1 MLNYLGE
8 VSGKALSAVFVVFAI
23 CALGYLLGRIE
34 IKGVSLGSAG
44 VLLVAL
50 AYGILC
56 NFVPA
61 FTIGEVS
68 VNLWNASLKA
78 SYSTVSSIGTA
89 LFVTAVGLIAGPK
102 FFRTFNRKSLSY
114 ILMGAVVIV
123 AGALVTV
130 LLLVLDKGLTPA
142 MAVGLL
148 MGGLTSTP
156 GLSAAQDVVD
166 SADLSAGYAIAYLFG
181 VLGVVLFV
189 QLVPKL
195 LRVDIAKERE
205 SFVAAG
211 AVTVKEDNKKRV
223 QVDPLGFF
231 PFVLAI
237 GLGCLIG
244 AIKIP
249 GINFS
254 LGTSGGTLVAGLIV
268 GHFGHIGPIDCRLKK
283 ETLNFFRELGLVLF
297 LAGAGVK
304 GGVEFVAK
312 FNPLYFLY
320 GALMTLIPMLL
331 GFLLGKFVFKL
342 SIFNNLGSITGGM
355 TSTPALGALISTAGT
370 DDVSSSYAATYPI
383 ALVMVVLVAKIIL
396 MVF

>member
-1 MLNYLGE
+1 MVNYLGE
-8 VSGKALSAVFVVFAI
+8 VCSKALSVIFVAFAI

-34 IKGVSLGSAG
+34 IKGISLGSAG
-44 VLLVAL
+44 VLIVAL
-50 AYGILC
+50 AFGVLC
-56 NFVPA
+56 SFFPSFMIGNV
-61 FTIGEVS
+61 TI
-68 VNLWNASLKA
+68 NLFNSSLKS
-78 SYSTVSSIGTA
+78 SYSTISSIGTV

-114 ILMGAVVIV
+114 ILMGVVVIV
-123 AGALVTV
+123 AGAGMAVA
-130 LLLVLDKGLTPA
+130 LLMIDKGLTPA

-189 QLVPKL
+189 QIMPRL

-211 AVTVKEDNKKRV
+211 AVTIKEDNKKRIS
-223 QVDPLGFF
+223 VDPLGFF

-237 GLGCLIG
+237 ALGVLIG
-244 AIKIP
+244 SIKIP

-268 GHFGHIGPIDCRLKK
+268 GHFGHIGPIDCRIKK

-304 GGVEFVAK
+304 GGVEFIDK
-312 FNPLYFLY
+312 FNPVFFLY
-320 GALMTLIPMLL
+320 GAILTLLPMLL
-331 GFLLGKFVFKL
+331 GFVLGKFVFKL

-370 DDVSSSYAATYPI
+370 DDVSSAYAATYPI
-383 ALVMVVLVAKIIL
+383 ALVMVVLAAKVLL
-396 MVF
+396 MIF